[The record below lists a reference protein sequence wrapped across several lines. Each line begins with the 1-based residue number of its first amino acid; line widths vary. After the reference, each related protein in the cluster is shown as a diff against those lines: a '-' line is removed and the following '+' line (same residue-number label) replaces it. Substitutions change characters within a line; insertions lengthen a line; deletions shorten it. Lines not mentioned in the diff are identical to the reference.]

1 MQHRFVRIVLASV
14 ALCLAVAAPIRAQS
28 LTGKVIKVADG
39 DTVTVLDANN
49 HQERIR
55 FQGIDAPES
64 AQAFGNVSKENVA
77 RLVFGKTIIVEY
89 AKRDK
94 YGRIVGKILL
104 DGKDIN
110 LEQLRAGMAWFYRF
124 YENELSEADRK
135 AYAAAEAEAKA
146 SKRGLWKDA
155 SPTPPWEFRHPGK
168 PTSDAP
174 AATGAT
180 AATGGQI
187 IGNKRSMI
195 YHLPNCPDYSK
206 VAEKN
211 REYFKTK
218 EEAEKAG
225 YRAARN
231 CP

>member
-1 MQHRFVRIVLASV
+1 MNNRLVRLA
-14 ALCLAVAAPIRAQS
+14 LAVAILCLSSSSLAHADT
-28 LTGKVIKVADG
+28 LTGKVVAVADG
-39 DTVTVLDANN
+39 DTITVLPADKK
-49 HQERIR
+49 QERIR
-55 FQGIDAPES
+55 FQGIDAPEK
-64 AQAFGNVSKENVA
+64 AQAFGNVSKEHVA
-77 RLVFGKTIIVEY
+77 SLVFGKTVTVEY

-94 YGRIVGKILL
+94 YGRIVGKVLL

-110 LEQLRAGMAWFYRF
+110 LEQLRAGLAWFYKQ

-135 AYAAAEAEAKA
+135 SYVSAETEAKA
-146 SKRGLWKDA
+146 AKRGLWKDA
-155 SPTPPWEFRHPGK
+155 NPTAPWEFRHPGK

-174 AATGAT
+174 AATSSSQSA
-180 AATGGQI
+180 GQI

-206 VAEKN
+206 ISEKN
-211 REYFKTK
+211 RQYFKTK

-225 YRAARN
+225 YRMARN